1 MRGCLQLARWL
12 SAAPKGSAASLFQPP
27 FGLSSSV
34 RFFANS
40 ASRSA
45 RGSTVHKSDLEN
57 RIAAIPIDRY
67 RNFCIVAHVDHGKS
81 TLSDRLL
88 ELTGTIQPGSNK
100 QVLDK
105 LDVERERG
113 ITVKAQTCTM
123 IYNHEGEDYL
133 LHLVDT
139 PGHVDFRAEVSR
151 SYASCGG
158 ALLLVDASQGIQA
171 QTVANFYLAFSQG
184 LELIPV
190 INKVDLPSA
199 EPQRALEQMK
209 HSFELDTESAV
220 LVSAKTGLNVEQLL
234 PTVVDKIPAPVGDFT
249 KPLRMLLVDSWYD
262 SYKGVICLVRV
273 FDGEIRAGDQLVSFA
288 TGLKYYVGEV
298 GIMYPNETPQTVL
311 RAGQVGYIYFNP
323 GMKRSKEAKI
333 GDTYTKVGSEKL
345 VEPLPGFE
353 EPKSMVFVAAYPVDA
368 DHFEHLEDSINQLM
382 LNDRS
387 ITVQK
392 ESSEALGAGFRL
404 GFLGTLHCSVFE
416 DRLRQEHGASIIIT
430 PPSVPVKIVYK
441 DGREEIISN
450 PAKFPDDES
459 ARAKVLEFHEPYVT
473 ATLTFPDEYLG
484 KVIELCENNRGEQK
498 SLEYFTSTQV
508 ILKYELPLAQLVD
521 DFFGKLK
528 GNTKGYASLDYEESA
543 WRPSSIVKLQLLVN
557 KAPVDAVARI
567 VHYSQADR
575 LGRQWVT
582 KFKEHVDRQLFEI
595 IIQAA
600 VGRKVVA
607 RETVKPYRKDVL
619 AKLHA
624 SDVSRRRKLL
634 EKQKEGRKRLRAVGN
649 VSLSSCHDHHLTTVM
664 QPPEGVQ
671 VDLGKAQ
678 VIDRVP
684 KVIKELKF
692 GVLSNDDIVSQGV
705 VEVSDRKFFDL
716 EHDRAVVANGPLDAR
731 MGISNKTSTCQTCG
745 GALQVCNGHFGHVRL
760 VLPSFHVGYFK
771 RVITILQEI
780 CKECSHILL
789 PEADRRAFLREMR
802 RPGLDNLRR
811 MQIAKRINERCKK
824 TRNCEHCGAVNGVVK
839 KAGTSALKIT
849 HDKFRAFNA
858 STSVKKVPPPSKIVF
873 DRSFDEARTSNAE
886 VEKHY
891 KKAQDDMNALR
902 VLNLFKKISD
912 TDCELL
918 GLDPKEARPEMFLW
932 QFIPA
937 PPVCIRPSVGQ
948 DAASTEDDL
957 TAKLGDIV
965 QSNIN
970 LKNALLK
977 GAPVQTI
984 MECWDYMQLQ
994 IAVYINSDVPG
1005 LNKADLGKPIRGFV
1019 QRLKGKQGRFRGN
1032 LSGKRVDFSG
1042 RTVISPDPNLRV
1054 DEVAVP
1060 ELVAKNMT
1068 YPEVVTRY
1076 NKEKLQQRVR
1086 NGTKKWPGANYIT
1099 KKGQTFKL
1107 FLKYGNLNMIADQLQ
1122 EGDVIERH
1130 IEDGDIVLFNRQ
1142 PSLHK
1147 LSILSHFAKV
1157 RPHRTFRLNEC
1168 VCNPYNADFDGDE
1181 MNLHVPQT
1189 EEARAEAMELM
1200 GVKNNL
1206 ATPKNGE
1213 PIISAIQDFISAAY
1227 VLSSKDNFFDRRS
1240 FTQICLYMLGPQ
1252 TRFDLP
1258 PPSVLKPQML
1268 WTGKQVF
1275 NILMRPNKDD
1285 PCLVNLD
1292 AACREFK
1299 MPKDGRPK
1307 DLDPKD
1313 GWLVIRNSEVM
1324 CGVMD
1329 KSTIGSGKK
1338 DNVFYIMLRDYGPAA
1353 AAEGMNRLSKL
1364 SARWFTNMGFSI
1376 GITDVYP
1383 SEKLLRSK
1391 HDLVETAY
1399 AACDEVIAKYK
1410 AGTLEKYPGCDELQT
1425 MENQLSGILSKVRQ
1439 QAGDECIAQLS
1450 KYNSPLIMATSG
1462 SKGSSI
1468 NVSQMVALV
1477 GQQII
1482 GGQRVQDGFQDRT
1495 LPHFP
1500 KNARQPP
1507 SKGFV
1512 RNSFFSGL
1520 TPTEFIFHAMSGREG
1535 LVDTAVKTAETGY
1548 MSRRLMKSLED
1559 LSTRYDDTVR
1569 NSSAA
1574 IVQFQYGDDK
1584 LDPVDMEGKA
1594 KPVHFD
1600 RTFIHSESITYSND
1614 EPSLLPAEIMEVCEE
1629 MLSKER
1635 AKLVRKDLMGN
1646 TLAYMDRSDHGIDQ
1660 FESARDFLESI
1671 QQYVATK
1678 ADKLISRGGD
1688 IDPSDERSQKGLN
1701 HTGKLTERTLRTFI
1715 TECLMKYKKAQV
1727 EAGHAVGAV
1736 GAQSIGEP
1744 GTQMTL
1750 KTFHFAGVA
1759 GMSITQGVPR
1769 IKEIINASKEISTPV
1784 VACELVTKD
1793 NIIAARIVKGRI
1805 EQTYL
1810 RDIIHYVRET
1820 WTGKEAYITVKI
1832 NWKTI
1837 QDLALELKIENILA
1851 AIKSHKRFK
1860 ADDLKFRCSR
1870 SHIHVYMDVEPSS
1883 KASLSKTEIA
1893 HTSAD
1898 PFLRLKHLKRMLPDI
1913 QVLGHPQA
1921 YRAIIRTDETST
1933 TNTLLVEGYG
1943 LRACMTTMGVDGLR
1957 TTTNNIM
1964 ETREVLGIEAARS
1977 TIVQEISEVMKD
1989 MDIDPRHMQLL
2000 ADVMTY
2006 KGEVLGITRFGL
2018 AKMRDSVL
2026 QLASFEKTADHL
2038 FDAGGA
2044 GRTDL
2049 IEGVSECIIMGK
2061 TVSLGT
2067 GAMEVVRKM
2076 NFFEGQI
2083 GPRKTTFEDAWTDV
2097 YEAPQE
2103 RARAKRK
2110 ARA

>member
-1 MRGCLQLARWL
+1 
-12 SAAPKGSAASLFQPP
+12 
-27 FGLSSSV
+27 
-34 RFFANS
+34 
-40 ASRSA
+40 
-45 RGSTVHKSDLEN
+45 
-57 RIAAIPIDRY
+57 
-67 RNFCIVAHVDHGKS
+67 
-81 TLSDRLL
+81 
-88 ELTGTIQPGSNK
+88 
-100 QVLDK
+100 
-105 LDVERERG
+105 
-113 ITVKAQTCTM
+113 
-123 IYNHEGEDYL
+123 
-133 LHLVDT
+133 
-139 PGHVDFRAEVSR
+139 
-151 SYASCGG
+151 
-158 ALLLVDASQGIQA
+158 
-171 QTVANFYLAFSQG
+171 
-184 LELIPV
+184 
-190 INKVDLPSA
+190 
-199 EPQRALEQMK
+199 
-209 HSFELDTESAV
+209 
-220 LVSAKTGLNVEQLL
+220 
-234 PTVVDKIPAPVGDFT
+234 
-249 KPLRMLLVDSWYD
+249 
-262 SYKGVICLVRV
+262 
-273 FDGEIRAGDQLVSFA
+273 
-288 TGLKYYVGEV
+288 
-298 GIMYPNETPQTVL
+298 
-311 RAGQVGYIYFNP
+311 
-323 GMKRSKEAKI
+323 
-333 GDTYTKVGSEKL
+333 
-345 VEPLPGFE
+345 
-353 EPKSMVFVAAYPVDA
+353 
-368 DHFEHLEDSINQLM
+368 
-382 LNDRS
+382 
-387 ITVQK
+387 
-392 ESSEALGAGFRL
+392 
-404 GFLGTLHCSVFE
+404 
-416 DRLRQEHGASIIIT
+416 
-430 PPSVPVKIVYK
+430 
-441 DGREEIISN
+441 
-450 PAKFPDDES
+450 
-459 ARAKVLEFHEPYVT
+459 
-473 ATLTFPDEYLG
+473 
-484 KVIELCENNRGEQK
+484 
-498 SLEYFTSTQV
+498 
-508 ILKYELPLAQLVD
+508 
-521 DFFGKLK
+521 
-528 GNTKGYASLDYEESA
+528 
-543 WRPSSIVKLQLLVN
+543 
-557 KAPVDAVARI
+557 
-567 VHYSQADR
+567 
-575 LGRQWVT
+575 
-582 KFKEHVDRQLFEI
+582 
-595 IIQAA
+595 
-600 VGRKVVA
+600 
-607 RETVKPYRKDVL
+607 
-619 AKLHA
+619 
-624 SDVSRRRKLL
+624 
-634 EKQKEGRKRLRAVGN
+634 
-649 VSLSSCHDHHLTTVM
+649 M

-678 VIDRVP
+678 VIDRAP

-716 EHDRAVVANGPLDAR
+716 DRDRSVVAHGPLDSR
-731 MGISNKTSTCQTCG
+731 MGVSSKTASCQTCG
-745 GALQVCNGHFGHVRL
+745 GALQVCNGHFGHVKL

-789 PEADRRAFLREMR
+789 PEGERRAFLREMR

-811 MQIAKRINERCKK
+811 LQIAKRINERCRK
-824 TRNCEHCGAVNGVVK
+824 TRNCDKCGAINGVVK

-858 STSVKKVPPPSKIVF
+858 STSMKKIPPPSKIVF
-873 DRSFDEARTSNAE
+873 DRSFEEARSHNAE
-886 VEKHY
+886 VEKHH

-902 VLNLFKKISD
+902 VLNLFKRISD

-932 QFIPA
+932 QYIPA

-948 DAASTEDDL
+948 DASSTEDDL

-1086 NGTKKWPGANYIT
+1086 NGTKKWPGANYLV
-1099 KKGQTFKL
+1099 KKGSTFKT
-1107 FLKYGNLNMIADQLQ
+1107 FLKYGSLNMIADQLQ
-1122 EGDVIERH
+1122 EGDVVERH

-1227 VLSSKDNFFDRRS
+1227 ILSSKDNFFDRRS
-1240 FTQICLYMLGPQ
+1240 FTQICLYMLGPE

-1258 PPSVLKPQML
+1258 PPAVLKPQML

-1285 PCLVNLD
+1285 PVMVNLD
-1292 AACREFK
+1292 AACREYK
-1299 MPKDGRPK
+1299 PPKDGRPK

-1329 KSTIGSGKK
+1329 KATIGSGKK
-1338 DNVFYIMLRDYGPAA
+1338 DNVFYVMLRDFGPPA
-1353 AAEGMNRLSKL
+1353 AAEGMNRLSRL

-1383 SEKLLRSK
+1383 SEKLLQSK

-1399 AACDEVIAKYK
+1399 AQCDEVIAQYK
-1410 AGTLEKYPGCDELQT
+1410 AGTLETFPGCDELQT
-1425 MENQLSGILSKVRQ
+1425 MENKLSGILSKVRQ

-1520 TPTEFIFHAMSGREG
+1520 EPYEFIFHAMSGREG

-1559 LSTRYDDTVR
+1559 LSSRYDDTVR
-1569 NSSAA
+1569 NSSGH

-1600 RTFIHSESITYSND
+1600 RTFIHSEATTYDND
-1614 EPSLLPAEIMEVCEE
+1614 ERSLQPAEIMEVCEE

-1635 AKLVRKDLMGN
+1635 AKLVRKDLLDVELG
-1646 TLAYMDRSDHGIDQ
+1646 YMDRSNHGVDQ

-1671 QQYVATK
+1671 QQYVSTK

-1688 IDPSDERSQKGLN
+1688 IDPSDERSQQGLN
-1701 HTGKLTERTLRTFI
+1701 HTGKLTEKTLRTFI
-1715 TECLMKYKKAQV
+1715 SACLMKYKKAQV
-1727 EAGHAVGAV
+1727 EPGHAVGAV

-1784 VACELVTKD
+1784 VSCELVTKD
-1793 NIIAARIVKGRI
+1793 NVIAARIVKGRI
-1805 EQTYL
+1805 EKTYL
-1810 RDIIHYVRET
+1810 RDITHYVRET

-1837 QDLALELKIENILA
+1837 QDLALELKIQDILA
-1851 AIKSHKRFK
+1851 AIKNHRRFK
-1860 ADDLKFRCSR
+1860 SDDLKFRCQR
-1870 SHIHVYMDVEPSS
+1870 SHIHIYMDVDPAS
-1883 KASLSKTEIA
+1883 KLGLSKTEIA
-1893 HTSAD
+1893 ATSAD
-1898 PFLRLKHLKRMLPDI
+1898 PFLRLKHLKRLLPDI

-1921 YRAIIRTDETST
+1921 YRAIIRTDDTST

-1943 LRACMTTMGVDGLR
+1943 LRACMNTIGVDGLH
-1957 TTTNNIM
+1957 TSTNNVM
-1964 ETREVLGIEAARS
+1964 EMREVLGIEAART
-1977 TIVQEISEVMKD
+1977 TIVREISEVMKD

-2049 IEGVSECIIMGK
+2049 VEGVSECIIMGK

-2067 GAMEVVRKM
+2067 GAMEVVRRM

-2083 GPRKTTFEDAWTDV
+2083 GARKTTFEDTWNNV
-2097 YEAPQE
+2097 CEAPLKSKK
-2103 RARAKRK
+2103 RART
-2110 ARA
+2110 

>member
-1 MRGCLQLARWL
+1 
-12 SAAPKGSAASLFQPP
+12 
-27 FGLSSSV
+27 
-34 RFFANS
+34 
-40 ASRSA
+40 
-45 RGSTVHKSDLEN
+45 
-57 RIAAIPIDRY
+57 
-67 RNFCIVAHVDHGKS
+67 
-81 TLSDRLL
+81 
-88 ELTGTIQPGSNK
+88 
-100 QVLDK
+100 
-105 LDVERERG
+105 
-113 ITVKAQTCTM
+113 
-123 IYNHEGEDYL
+123 
-133 LHLVDT
+133 
-139 PGHVDFRAEVSR
+139 
-151 SYASCGG
+151 
-158 ALLLVDASQGIQA
+158 
-171 QTVANFYLAFSQG
+171 
-184 LELIPV
+184 
-190 INKVDLPSA
+190 
-199 EPQRALEQMK
+199 
-209 HSFELDTESAV
+209 
-220 LVSAKTGLNVEQLL
+220 
-234 PTVVDKIPAPVGDFT
+234 
-249 KPLRMLLVDSWYD
+249 
-262 SYKGVICLVRV
+262 
-273 FDGEIRAGDQLVSFA
+273 
-288 TGLKYYVGEV
+288 
-298 GIMYPNETPQTVL
+298 
-311 RAGQVGYIYFNP
+311 
-323 GMKRSKEAKI
+323 
-333 GDTYTKVGSEKL
+333 
-345 VEPLPGFE
+345 
-353 EPKSMVFVAAYPVDA
+353 
-368 DHFEHLEDSINQLM
+368 
-382 LNDRS
+382 
-387 ITVQK
+387 
-392 ESSEALGAGFRL
+392 
-404 GFLGTLHCSVFE
+404 
-416 DRLRQEHGASIIIT
+416 
-430 PPSVPVKIVYK
+430 
-441 DGREEIISN
+441 
-450 PAKFPDDES
+450 
-459 ARAKVLEFHEPYVT
+459 
-473 ATLTFPDEYLG
+473 
-484 KVIELCENNRGEQK
+484 
-498 SLEYFTSTQV
+498 
-508 ILKYELPLAQLVD
+508 
-521 DFFGKLK
+521 
-528 GNTKGYASLDYEESA
+528 
-543 WRPSSIVKLQLLVN
+543 
-557 KAPVDAVARI
+557 
-567 VHYSQADR
+567 
-575 LGRQWVT
+575 
-582 KFKEHVDRQLFEI
+582 
-595 IIQAA
+595 
-600 VGRKVVA
+600 
-607 RETVKPYRKDVL
+607 
-619 AKLHA
+619 
-624 SDVSRRRKLL
+624 
-634 EKQKEGRKRLRAVGN
+634 
-649 VSLSSCHDHHLTTVM
+649 M

-692 GVLSNDDIVSQGV
+692 GVMSNDDIVSQGV

-716 EHDRAVVANGPLDAR
+716 DRGREVVPHGPLDSR
-731 MGISNKTSTCQTCG
+731 MGTSSKNGECKTCG
-745 GALQVCNGHFGHVRL
+745 GALQTCNGHFGHVKL
-760 VLPSFHVGYFK
+760 ILPVFHVGYFK

-780 CKECSHILL
+780 CKECSRILL
-789 PEADRRAFLREMR
+789 PESERRMYLREMR

-811 MQIAKRINERCKK
+811 LQIAKRVSERCKK
-824 TRNCEHCGAVNGVVK
+824 TRSCEVCGAVNGVVK
-839 KAGTSALKIT
+839 KAGTSSLKII
-849 HDKFRAFNA
+849 HDKFRAFNTSA
-858 STSVKKVPPPSKIVF
+858 SVKKVPPLSKIVF
-873 DRSFDEARTSNAE
+873 DQSFDEARRSNTD
-886 VEKHY
+886 VEKNF
-891 KKAQDDMNALR
+891 KKAQDDLNALR
-902 VLNLFKKISD
+902 VLNLFKRISD

-918 GLDPKEARPEMFLW
+918 GLDPQEARPEMFLW
-932 QFIPA
+932 QYIPA
-937 PPVCIRPSVGQ
+937 PPVTIRPSVGQ

-970 LKNALLK
+970 LKNSLLK

-1060 ELVAKNMT
+1060 ILVAKNMT

-1086 NGTKKWPGANYIT
+1086 NGTKKWPGANYIM
-1099 KKGQTFKL
+1099 KKGSPLKS
-1107 FLKYGNLNMIADQLQ
+1107 FLKYGDLNRMADQLV
-1122 EGDVIERH
+1122 EGDVVERH

-1157 RPHRTFRLNEC
+1157 RPYRTFRLNEC

-1227 VLSSKDNFFDRRS
+1227 LLSSKENFFDRKS
-1240 FTQICLYMLGPQ
+1240 FTQICLYMLDSK

-1258 PPSVLKPQML
+1258 PPAIIKPQML

-1285 PCLVNLD
+1285 PVMVNLD
-1292 AACREFK
+1292 AACREYK
-1299 MPKDGRPK
+1299 PPKDGRPK
-1307 DLDPKD
+1307 DLDPND

-1329 KSTIGSGKK
+1329 KATIGSGKK
-1338 DNVFYIMLRDYGPAA
+1338 DNVYYIMLRDFGPAA
-1353 AAEGMNRLSKL
+1353 AAEGMNRLARL

-1383 SEKLLRSK
+1383 SENLLKSK
-1391 HDLVETAY
+1391 DHLVETAY
-1399 AACDEVIAKYK
+1399 AQCDEVIAKYK

-1425 MENQLSGILSKVRQ
+1425 MENQISGILSKVRQ

-1450 KYNSPLIMATSG
+1450 KHNSPLIMATSG

-1520 TPTEFIFHAMSGREG
+1520 LPYEFIFHAMSGREG

-1559 LSTRYDDTVR
+1559 LSSNYDDTVR

-1600 RTFIHSESITYSND
+1600 RTFIHAESTTYSNKD
-1614 EPSLLPAEIMEVCEE
+1614 RSLLPAEIMEVCEE

-1635 AKLVRKDLMGN
+1635 AKLKRTDLLGN
-1646 TLAYMDRSDHGIDQ
+1646 ELGYMDRSDRGVDQ
-1660 FESARDFLESI
+1660 FESARDFLDSIES
-1671 QQYVATK
+1671 YVQSK
-1678 ADKLISRGGD
+1678 ADKLVSRGGD
-1688 IDPSDERSQKGLN
+1688 SGGADERSLKGLN
-1701 HTGKLTERTLRTFI
+1701 HTGKLSERTLRAFI
-1715 TECLMKYKKAQV
+1715 TSCLTKYKRAQV
-1727 EAGHAVGAV
+1727 EPGHAVGAV

-1784 VACELVTKD
+1784 ISCELVNKT

-1805 EQTYL
+1805 EKTYL
-1810 RDIIHYVRET
+1810 RDIIHYIREM
-1820 WTGKEAYITVKI
+1820 WTGSEAYISVKI
-1832 NWKTI
+1832 NWQTI
-1837 QDLALELKIENILA
+1837 SDLQLELKIGDILH
-1851 AIKSHKRFK
+1851 AIKSHRRFK
-1860 ADDLKFRCSR
+1860 ADDLKFRCSG
-1870 SHIHVYMDVEPSS
+1870 SHIHIEMDLDPSS
-1883 KASLSKTEIA
+1883 KLSLSKTEIA
-1893 HTSAD
+1893 ATSSD
-1898 PFLRLKHLKRMLPDI
+1898 PFLRLKHLKRILPDI

-1921 YRAIIRTDETST
+1921 SRAIIRTDETST

-1943 LRACMTTMGVDGLR
+1943 LKDCMTTLGVDGR
-1957 TTTNNIM
+1957 KTFTNNVM
-1964 ETREVLGIEAARS
+1964 EMREVLGIEAARF

-1989 MDIDPRHMQLL
+1989 MGIDPRHMQLL

-2049 IEGVSECIIMGK
+2049 VEGVSECIIMGK

-2067 GAMEVVRKM
+2067 GAMEVVRKL
-2076 NFFEGQI
+2076 NFYEGQI
-2083 GPRKTTFEDAWTDV
+2083 GPQKTVFEDAWTEL
-2097 YEAPQE
+2097 YERPRMKKKKTTAT
-2103 RARAKRK
+2103 KF
-2110 ARA
+2110 

>member
-1 MRGCLQLARWL
+1 
-12 SAAPKGSAASLFQPP
+12 
-27 FGLSSSV
+27 
-34 RFFANS
+34 
-40 ASRSA
+40 
-45 RGSTVHKSDLEN
+45 
-57 RIAAIPIDRY
+57 
-67 RNFCIVAHVDHGKS
+67 
-81 TLSDRLL
+81 
-88 ELTGTIQPGSNK
+88 
-100 QVLDK
+100 
-105 LDVERERG
+105 
-113 ITVKAQTCTM
+113 
-123 IYNHEGEDYL
+123 
-133 LHLVDT
+133 
-139 PGHVDFRAEVSR
+139 
-151 SYASCGG
+151 
-158 ALLLVDASQGIQA
+158 
-171 QTVANFYLAFSQG
+171 
-184 LELIPV
+184 
-190 INKVDLPSA
+190 
-199 EPQRALEQMK
+199 
-209 HSFELDTESAV
+209 
-220 LVSAKTGLNVEQLL
+220 
-234 PTVVDKIPAPVGDFT
+234 
-249 KPLRMLLVDSWYD
+249 
-262 SYKGVICLVRV
+262 
-273 FDGEIRAGDQLVSFA
+273 
-288 TGLKYYVGEV
+288 
-298 GIMYPNETPQTVL
+298 
-311 RAGQVGYIYFNP
+311 
-323 GMKRSKEAKI
+323 
-333 GDTYTKVGSEKL
+333 
-345 VEPLPGFE
+345 
-353 EPKSMVFVAAYPVDA
+353 
-368 DHFEHLEDSINQLM
+368 
-382 LNDRS
+382 
-387 ITVQK
+387 
-392 ESSEALGAGFRL
+392 
-404 GFLGTLHCSVFE
+404 
-416 DRLRQEHGASIIIT
+416 
-430 PPSVPVKIVYK
+430 
-441 DGREEIISN
+441 
-450 PAKFPDDES
+450 
-459 ARAKVLEFHEPYVT
+459 
-473 ATLTFPDEYLG
+473 
-484 KVIELCENNRGEQK
+484 
-498 SLEYFTSTQV
+498 
-508 ILKYELPLAQLVD
+508 
-521 DFFGKLK
+521 
-528 GNTKGYASLDYEESA
+528 
-543 WRPSSIVKLQLLVN
+543 
-557 KAPVDAVARI
+557 
-567 VHYSQADR
+567 
-575 LGRQWVT
+575 
-582 KFKEHVDRQLFEI
+582 
-595 IIQAA
+595 
-600 VGRKVVA
+600 
-607 RETVKPYRKDVL
+607 
-619 AKLHA
+619 
-624 SDVSRRRKLL
+624 
-634 EKQKEGRKRLRAVGN
+634 
-649 VSLSSCHDHHLTTVM
+649 M
-664 QPPEGVQ
+664 QPPEGAQ

-678 VIDRVP
+678 VIDSVP

-692 GVLSNDDIVSQGV
+692 GVLTNDDIVGQAV

-716 EHDRAVVANGPLDAR
+716 DQARTVVSNGPLDQR
-731 MGISNKTSTCQTCG
+731 MGISNKTDACATCG
-745 GALQVCNGHFGHVRL
+745 NNLKDCNGHFGHVRL

-771 RVITILQEI
+771 RVISILQEI
-780 CKECSHILL
+780 CKECSNILL
-789 PEADRRAFLREMR
+789 PEAERRSYLREMR

-811 MQIAKRINERCKK
+811 NQIVKRINERCRK
-824 TRNCEHCGAVNGVVK
+824 TRECTYCGAINGVVK
-839 KAGTSALKIT
+839 KTGTSALKIT

-858 STSVKKVPPPSKIVF
+858 STSMKKQTPISKDVF
-873 DRSFDEARTSNAE
+873 DNSFLEARGANPE
-886 VEKHY
+886 VEKHF
-891 KKAQDDMNALR
+891 KKAQDDMNPLR
-902 VLNLFKKISD
+902 VLKLFKKMADS
-912 TDCELL
+912 DCELI
-918 GLDPKEARPEMFLW
+918 GMNPKEARPEMFLW

-948 DAASTEDDL
+948 DGASTEDDL

-1068 YPEVVTRY
+1068 YPELVTRY
-1076 NKEKLQQRVR
+1076 NKEKLQQRVI
-1086 NGTKKWPGANYIT
+1086 NGANKWPGANLII
-1099 KKGQTFKL
+1099 KKGSGFKQM
-1107 FLKYGNLNMIADQLQ
+1107 LKYSDTRNMAAQLN
-1122 EGDVIERH
+1122 EGDLVERH

-1227 VLSSKDNFFDRRS
+1227 VLSSKDNFFDRAS
-1240 FTQICLYMLGPQ
+1240 FSQICLYMLGPE

-1275 NILMRPNKDD
+1275 NILMHPNKSD
-1285 PCLVNLD
+1285 PVLVNLD

-1299 MPKDGRPK
+1299 QPKDGRPK
-1307 DLDPKD
+1307 DLDPND

-1338 DNVFYIMLRDYGPAA
+1338 DNVFYIMLRDFGPPA

-1364 SARWFTNMGFSI
+1364 SARWFTNIGFSI
-1376 GITDVYP
+1376 GIGDVYP
-1383 SEKLLRSK
+1383 SAGLVQSK
-1391 HDLVETAY
+1391 NDLVEAAY

-1439 QAGDECIAQLS
+1439 QAGDECIQQLS

-1520 TPTEFIFHAMSGREG
+1520 EPPEFIFHAMSGREG

-1559 LSTRYDDTVR
+1559 LSSMYDDTVR

-1600 RTFIHSESITYSND
+1600 RTFIHSESTTYNND
-1614 EPSLLPAEIMEVCEE
+1614 EPSLLPAEMMEVCES
-1629 MLSKER
+1629 MLEKER
-1635 AKLVRKDLMGN
+1635 AKLTRKDLLGN
-1646 TLAYMDRSDHGIDQ
+1646 SLGYMDRSDHGIDQ
-1660 FESARDFLESI
+1660 FESARDFLDSI
-1671 QQYVATK
+1671 QEYVQK
-1678 ADKLISRGGD
+1678 RADRLISRGGD
-1688 IDPSDERSQKGLN
+1688 YDPSDVRSRKALD
-1701 HTGKLTERTLRTFI
+1701 HTGKLTETTLRAFI
-1715 TECLMKYKKAQV
+1715 TACLLKYKKAQV
-1727 EAGHAVGAV
+1727 EPGHAVGAV

-1784 VACELVTKD
+1784 VACELVTQD
-1793 NIIAARIVKGRI
+1793 STIAARIVKGRI
-1805 EQTYL
+1805 EKTFL
-1810 RDIIHYVRET
+1810 SDIIHSITDV
-1820 WTGKEAYITVKI
+1820 WTKDDAYIKVVI

-1837 QDLALELKIENILA
+1837 EDLSLEITTPQIVQT
-1851 AIKSHKRFK
+1851 IKTHRRFK
-1860 ADDLKFRCSR
+1860 AGDLKFS
-1870 SHIHVYMDVEPSS
+1870 YKQSS
-1883 KASLSKTEIA
+1883 IKIYVDLDPTTKTGLSKTEVA
-1893 HTSAD
+1893 ATSSD
-1898 PFLRLKHLKRMLPDI
+1898 PFLRLKHLKRQLPGI
-1913 QVLGHPQA
+1913 QILGHPRA
-1921 YRAIIRTDETST
+1921 TRAIIRTDEKSEK
-1933 TNTLLVEGYG
+1933 NTLLVEGYG
-1943 LRACMTTMGVDGLR
+1943 LRECMTTMGVDGYKTR
-1957 TTTNNIM
+1957 TNNIM
-1964 ETREVLGIEAARS
+1964 EARDVLGIEAAR
-1977 TIVQEISEVMKD
+1977 TTVVTEISEVMKD

-2038 FDAGGA
+2038 FDAGGL

-2067 GAMEVVRKM
+2067 GAMEIVRKL
-2076 NFFEGQI
+2076 NFYEGQI
-2083 GPRKTTFEDAWTDV
+2083 GPRKTVFEDVWSEHC
-2097 YEAPQE
+2097 EAPL
-2103 RARAKRK
+2103 ARRPKKKVR
-2110 ARA
+2110 

>member
-1 MRGCLQLARWL
+1 MKTR
-12 SAAPKGSAASLFQPP
+12 
-27 FGLSSSV
+27 V
-34 RFFANS
+34 R
-40 ASRSA
+40 R
-45 RGSTVHKSDLEN
+45 T
-57 RIAAIPIDRY
+57 
-67 RNFCIVAHVDHGKS
+67 
-81 TLSDRLL
+81 
-88 ELTGTIQPGSNK
+88 
-100 QVLDK
+100 
-105 LDVERERG
+105 
-113 ITVKAQTCTM
+113 
-123 IYNHEGEDYL
+123 
-133 LHLVDT
+133 
-139 PGHVDFRAEVSR
+139 
-151 SYASCGG
+151 
-158 ALLLVDASQGIQA
+158 
-171 QTVANFYLAFSQG
+171 
-184 LELIPV
+184 
-190 INKVDLPSA
+190 
-199 EPQRALEQMK
+199 
-209 HSFELDTESAV
+209 
-220 LVSAKTGLNVEQLL
+220 
-234 PTVVDKIPAPVGDFT
+234 
-249 KPLRMLLVDSWYD
+249 
-262 SYKGVICLVRV
+262 
-273 FDGEIRAGDQLVSFA
+273 
-288 TGLKYYVGEV
+288 
-298 GIMYPNETPQTVL
+298 
-311 RAGQVGYIYFNP
+311 
-323 GMKRSKEAKI
+323 
-333 GDTYTKVGSEKL
+333 
-345 VEPLPGFE
+345 
-353 EPKSMVFVAAYPVDA
+353 
-368 DHFEHLEDSINQLM
+368 
-382 LNDRS
+382 
-387 ITVQK
+387 
-392 ESSEALGAGFRL
+392 
-404 GFLGTLHCSVFE
+404 
-416 DRLRQEHGASIIIT
+416 
-430 PPSVPVKIVYK
+430 
-441 DGREEIISN
+441 
-450 PAKFPDDES
+450 
-459 ARAKVLEFHEPYVT
+459 
-473 ATLTFPDEYLG
+473 
-484 KVIELCENNRGEQK
+484 
-498 SLEYFTSTQV
+498 
-508 ILKYELPLAQLVD
+508 
-521 DFFGKLK
+521 
-528 GNTKGYASLDYEESA
+528 
-543 WRPSSIVKLQLLVN
+543 
-557 KAPVDAVARI
+557 
-567 VHYSQADR
+567 
-575 LGRQWVT
+575 
-582 KFKEHVDRQLFEI
+582 
-595 IIQAA
+595 
-600 VGRKVVA
+600 
-607 RETVKPYRKDVL
+607 
-619 AKLHA
+619 
-624 SDVSRRRKLL
+624 
-634 EKQKEGRKRLRAVGN
+634 
-649 VSLSSCHDHHLTTVM
+649 
-664 QPPEGVQ
+664 
-671 VDLGKAQ
+671 
-678 VIDRVP
+678 
-684 KVIKELKF
+684 
-692 GVLSNDDIVSQGV
+692 NDDIVGQAV

-716 EHDRAVVANGPLDAR
+716 DQARTVVAHGPLDQR
-731 MGISNKTSTCQTCG
+731 MGISNKTDACATCG
-745 GALQVCNGHFGHVRL
+745 NNLKDCNGHFGHVRL

-771 RVITILQEI
+771 RVISILQEI

-789 PEADRRAFLREMR
+789 PEAERRAFLREMR

-811 MQIAKRINERCKK
+811 NQIAKRINERCRK
-824 TRNCEHCGAVNGVVK
+824 TRECGNCGAINGVVK
-839 KAGTSALKIT
+839 KTGTSALKIT

-858 STSVKKVPPPSKIVF
+858 STSVKKQTPISKDVF
-873 DRSFDEARTSNAE
+873 DNSFAEARSANAE
-886 VEKHY
+886 VEKHF
-891 KKAQDDMNALR
+891 KKAQDDLNALR
-902 VLNLFKKISD
+902 VLKLFKKMSD
-912 TDCELL
+912 SDCELI
-918 GLDPKEARPEMFLW
+918 GMNPKEARPEMFLW

-948 DAASTEDDL
+948 DSASTEDDL

-1076 NKEKLQQRVR
+1076 NKEKLQQRVA
-1086 NGTKKWPGANYIT
+1086 NGSSKWPGANMIV
-1099 KKGQTFKL
+1099 KKGNGFKQM
-1107 FLKYGNLNMIADQLQ
+1107 LKFGNTQWMADQLQ
-1122 EGDVIERH
+1122 EGDMVERH

-1227 VLSSKDNFFDRRS
+1227 MLSSKDNFFNRAA
-1240 FTQICLYMLGPQ
+1240 FTQICLYMLGPE

-1258 PPSVLKPQML
+1258 PPSVMKPQML

-1285 PCLVNLD
+1285 PVMVNLD

-1307 DLDPKD
+1307 DLDPND

-1338 DNVFYIMLRDYGPAA
+1338 DNVFYIMLRDFGPPA

-1383 SEKLLRSK
+1383 SARLVQSK
-1391 HDLVETAY
+1391 NDLVEAAY
-1399 AACDEVIAKYK
+1399 AKCDEVIAQYK

-1425 MENQLSGILSKVRQ
+1425 MENQISGILSKVRQ

-1520 TPTEFIFHAMSGREG
+1520 EPQEFIFHAMSGREG

-1559 LSTRYDDTVR
+1559 LSSMYDDTVR

-1594 KPVHFD
+1594 KPVYFD
-1600 RTFIHSESITYSND
+1600 RTFIHSESTTYNND
-1614 EPSLLPAEIMEVCEE
+1614 ERSLLPAEIMEVCEE
-1629 MLSKER
+1629 MLGKER
-1635 AKLVRKDLMGN
+1635 AKLQRKDLLGN
-1646 TLAYMDRSDHGIDQ
+1646 DLAYMDRSDHGIDQ
-1660 FESARDFLESI
+1660 FESARDFLDSI
-1671 QQYVATK
+1671 QEYVQTK

-1688 IDPSDERSQKGLN
+1688 IDPSDERSRKALD
-1701 HTGKLTERTLRTFI
+1701 HTGKLTNTTLRAFI
-1715 TECLMKYKKAQV
+1715 TACLLKYKKAQV
-1727 EAGHAVGAV
+1727 EPGHAVGAV

-1769 IKEIINASKEISTPV
+1769 IKEIINASREISTPV
-1784 VACELVTKD
+1784 VSCDLVNKESVA
-1793 NIIAARIVKGRI
+1793 AARIVKGRI
-1805 EQTYL
+1805 EKTYL
-1810 RDIIHYVRET
+1810 ADIIHSITECWNKDDAYLKVHVNQQTIDDLQLDIKTYQIAET
-1820 WTGKEAYITVKI
+1820 I
-1832 NWKTI
+1832 KT
-1837 QDLALELKIENILA
+1837 
-1851 AIKSHKRFK
+1851 HKRFK
-1860 ADDLKFRCSR
+1860 ASDLKFSCSR
-1870 SHIHVYMDVEPSS
+1870 YTIKIFMDLDPAS
-1883 KASLSKTEIA
+1883 KAGLSKTEIA
-1893 HTSAD
+1893 ATSVD
-1898 PFLRLKHLKRMLPDI
+1898 PFLRLKHLKRILPHI
-1913 QVLGHPQA
+1913 QILGHPRA
-1921 YRAIIRTDETST
+1921 TRAIIRTDETST

-1943 LRACMTTMGVDGLR
+1943 LRECMTTTGVDGLH
-1957 TTTNNIM
+1957 TKTNNVM
-1964 ETREVLGIEAARS
+1964 EAREVLGIEAARS
-1977 TIVQEISEVMKD
+1977 TIITEISEVMKD

-2038 FDAGGA
+2038 FDAGGL

-2061 TVSLGT
+2061 TVGLGT
-2067 GAMEVVRKM
+2067 GAMEVVRKL
-2076 NFFEGQI
+2076 NFYEGQI
-2083 GPRKTTFEDAWTDV
+2083 GPRKTVFEDTWSELCD
-2097 YEAPQE
+2097 APL
-2103 RARAKRK
+2103 ARRPKRK
-2110 ARA
+2110 VR

>member
-1 MRGCLQLARWL
+1 
-12 SAAPKGSAASLFQPP
+12 
-27 FGLSSSV
+27 
-34 RFFANS
+34 
-40 ASRSA
+40 
-45 RGSTVHKSDLEN
+45 
-57 RIAAIPIDRY
+57 
-67 RNFCIVAHVDHGKS
+67 
-81 TLSDRLL
+81 
-88 ELTGTIQPGSNK
+88 
-100 QVLDK
+100 
-105 LDVERERG
+105 
-113 ITVKAQTCTM
+113 
-123 IYNHEGEDYL
+123 
-133 LHLVDT
+133 
-139 PGHVDFRAEVSR
+139 
-151 SYASCGG
+151 
-158 ALLLVDASQGIQA
+158 
-171 QTVANFYLAFSQG
+171 
-184 LELIPV
+184 
-190 INKVDLPSA
+190 
-199 EPQRALEQMK
+199 
-209 HSFELDTESAV
+209 
-220 LVSAKTGLNVEQLL
+220 
-234 PTVVDKIPAPVGDFT
+234 
-249 KPLRMLLVDSWYD
+249 
-262 SYKGVICLVRV
+262 
-273 FDGEIRAGDQLVSFA
+273 
-288 TGLKYYVGEV
+288 
-298 GIMYPNETPQTVL
+298 
-311 RAGQVGYIYFNP
+311 
-323 GMKRSKEAKI
+323 
-333 GDTYTKVGSEKL
+333 
-345 VEPLPGFE
+345 
-353 EPKSMVFVAAYPVDA
+353 
-368 DHFEHLEDSINQLM
+368 
-382 LNDRS
+382 
-387 ITVQK
+387 
-392 ESSEALGAGFRL
+392 
-404 GFLGTLHCSVFE
+404 
-416 DRLRQEHGASIIIT
+416 
-430 PPSVPVKIVYK
+430 
-441 DGREEIISN
+441 
-450 PAKFPDDES
+450 
-459 ARAKVLEFHEPYVT
+459 
-473 ATLTFPDEYLG
+473 
-484 KVIELCENNRGEQK
+484 
-498 SLEYFTSTQV
+498 
-508 ILKYELPLAQLVD
+508 
-521 DFFGKLK
+521 
-528 GNTKGYASLDYEESA
+528 
-543 WRPSSIVKLQLLVN
+543 
-557 KAPVDAVARI
+557 
-567 VHYSQADR
+567 
-575 LGRQWVT
+575 
-582 KFKEHVDRQLFEI
+582 
-595 IIQAA
+595 
-600 VGRKVVA
+600 
-607 RETVKPYRKDVL
+607 
-619 AKLHA
+619 
-624 SDVSRRRKLL
+624 
-634 EKQKEGRKRLRAVGN
+634 
-649 VSLSSCHDHHLTTVM
+649 M
-664 QPPEGVQ
+664 QPPEGAQ
-671 VDLGKAQ
+671 MDLGKAQ

-692 GVLSNDDIVSQGV
+692 GVLTNDDIVGQAV

-716 EHDRAVVANGPLDAR
+716 EHDRAVVAHGPLDAR
-731 MGISNKTSTCQTCG
+731 MGISNKTAECKTCG
-745 GALQVCNGHFGHVRL
+745 LHLKECNGHFGHVRL
-760 VLPSFHVGYFK
+760 VLPAFHVGYFK
-771 RVITILQEI
+771 RVIGILQEI

-789 PEADRRAFLREMR
+789 PEAERRAFLREMR

-811 MQIAKRINERCKK
+811 TQIAKRINERCRK
-824 TRNCEHCGAVNGVVK
+824 TRECEHCHAINGVVK
-839 KAGTSALKIT
+839 KAGSSALKIT
-849 HDKFRAFNA
+849 HDKFRAFNS
-858 STSVKKVPPPSKIVF
+858 STSAKKIPPLSKTAF
-873 DRSFDEARTSNAE
+873 DDTFAEARHSNSE

-902 VLNLFKKISD
+902 VLKLFKKISD
-912 TDCELL
+912 TDCELMA
-918 GLDPKEARPEMFLW
+918 LDPKEARPEMFLW

-1068 YPEVVTRY
+1068 YPERVTRY
-1076 NKEKLQQRVR
+1076 NKEKLQERVR
-1086 NGTKKWPGANYIT
+1086 NGQKKWPGANYLY
-1099 KKGQTFKL
+1099 KKGSDFRTM
-1107 FLKYGNLNMIADQLQ
+1107 LKYGNLKHIANDLQ
-1122 EGDVIERH
+1122 EGDLVERH

-1147 LSILSHFAKV
+1147 LSILSHFARV

-1213 PIISAIQDFISAAY
+1213 PIISAIQDFISAAFL
-1227 VLSSKDNFFDRRS
+1227 LSSKDNFFDRAS
-1240 FTQICLYMLGPQ
+1240 FTQICLYMLGSE

-1275 NILMRPNKDD
+1275 NIMMHPNEDD
-1285 PCLVNLD
+1285 PVLVNLD
-1292 AACREFK
+1292 AACRQFK
-1299 MPKDGRPK
+1299 QPKDGRPK
-1307 DLDPKD
+1307 DLDPHD
-1313 GWLVIRNSEVM
+1313 AWLVIRNSEIM

-1383 SEKLLRSK
+1383 SERLVQSK
-1391 HDLVETAY
+1391 NDLVERAY

-1425 MENQLSGILSKVRQ
+1425 MENQISGILSKVRQ
-1439 QAGDECIAQLS
+1439 QAGDECIDQLS

-1520 TPTEFIFHAMSGREG
+1520 EPTEFIFHAMSGREG

-1559 LSTRYDDTVR
+1559 LSTQYDDTVR
-1569 NSSAA
+1569 NSSSA

-1600 RTFIHSESITYSND
+1600 RTFIHCESTTYNND
-1614 EPSLLPAEIMEVCEE
+1614 ERSLLPAEIAEVCQE
-1629 MLSKER
+1629 MLGKER
-1635 AKLVRKDLMGN
+1635 AKLARKDLLGN
-1646 TLAYMDRSDHGIDQ
+1646 ELGYMDRSDHGIDQ
-1660 FESARDFLESI
+1660 FESARDFLDSI
-1671 QQYVATK
+1671 EQYVSTK
-1678 ADKLISRGGD
+1678 ADRLISRGGD
-1688 IDPSDERSQKGLN
+1688 FDPSDERSRKGLD
-1701 HTGKLTERTLRTFI
+1701 HTGKLTETTLRAFI
-1715 TECLMKYKKAQV
+1715 KECLLKYKRAQV
-1727 EAGHAVGAV
+1727 EPGHAVGAV

-1769 IKEIINASKEISTPV
+1769 IKEIINASREISTPV
-1784 VACELVTKD
+1784 VACDLVTKD
-1793 NIIAARIVKGRI
+1793 SIVAARIVKGRI
-1805 EQTYL
+1805 EKTYL
-1810 RDIIHYVRET
+1810 RDVMTWISESWSGNEASVKVR
-1820 WTGKEAYITVKI
+1820 I
-1832 NWKTI
+1832 NWDTI
-1837 QDLALELKIENILA
+1837 NQLQLELDMQKIVA

-1860 ADDLKFRCSR
+1860 GEDLKFRTTAR
-1870 SHIHVYMDVEPSS
+1870 SIVVIIDLDPAS
-1883 KASLSKTEIA
+1883 KQGLSKTEIA
-1893 HTSAD
+1893 ATSVD
-1898 PFLRLKHLKRMLPDI
+1898 PFLRLKHLKRMLPNI
-1913 QVLGHPQA
+1913 QILGHPQA
-1921 YRAIIRTDETST
+1921 HRAIIRTDETST

-1943 LRACMTTMGVDGLR
+1943 LRACMNTMGVNGLQ
-1957 TTTNNIM
+1957 TTTNNVM
-1964 ETREVLGIEAARS
+1964 EAREVLGIEAARS
-1977 TIVQEISEVMKD
+1977 TIVTEISEVMKD

-2061 TVSLGT
+2061 TVGLGT
-2067 GAMEVVRKM
+2067 GAMEVARKL
-2076 NFFEGQI
+2076 NFYEGQI
-2083 GPRKTTFEDAWTDV
+2083 GPRKTTFEDAWSQLCEVPMT
-2097 YEAPQE
+2097 
-2103 RARAKRK
+2103 RRTKRK
-2110 ARA
+2110 VR

>member
-1 MRGCLQLARWL
+1 
-12 SAAPKGSAASLFQPP
+12 
-27 FGLSSSV
+27 
-34 RFFANS
+34 
-40 ASRSA
+40 
-45 RGSTVHKSDLEN
+45 
-57 RIAAIPIDRY
+57 
-67 RNFCIVAHVDHGKS
+67 
-81 TLSDRLL
+81 
-88 ELTGTIQPGSNK
+88 
-100 QVLDK
+100 
-105 LDVERERG
+105 
-113 ITVKAQTCTM
+113 
-123 IYNHEGEDYL
+123 
-133 LHLVDT
+133 
-139 PGHVDFRAEVSR
+139 
-151 SYASCGG
+151 
-158 ALLLVDASQGIQA
+158 
-171 QTVANFYLAFSQG
+171 
-184 LELIPV
+184 
-190 INKVDLPSA
+190 
-199 EPQRALEQMK
+199 
-209 HSFELDTESAV
+209 
-220 LVSAKTGLNVEQLL
+220 
-234 PTVVDKIPAPVGDFT
+234 
-249 KPLRMLLVDSWYD
+249 
-262 SYKGVICLVRV
+262 
-273 FDGEIRAGDQLVSFA
+273 
-288 TGLKYYVGEV
+288 
-298 GIMYPNETPQTVL
+298 
-311 RAGQVGYIYFNP
+311 
-323 GMKRSKEAKI
+323 
-333 GDTYTKVGSEKL
+333 
-345 VEPLPGFE
+345 
-353 EPKSMVFVAAYPVDA
+353 
-368 DHFEHLEDSINQLM
+368 
-382 LNDRS
+382 
-387 ITVQK
+387 
-392 ESSEALGAGFRL
+392 
-404 GFLGTLHCSVFE
+404 
-416 DRLRQEHGASIIIT
+416 
-430 PPSVPVKIVYK
+430 
-441 DGREEIISN
+441 
-450 PAKFPDDES
+450 
-459 ARAKVLEFHEPYVT
+459 
-473 ATLTFPDEYLG
+473 
-484 KVIELCENNRGEQK
+484 
-498 SLEYFTSTQV
+498 
-508 ILKYELPLAQLVD
+508 
-521 DFFGKLK
+521 
-528 GNTKGYASLDYEESA
+528 
-543 WRPSSIVKLQLLVN
+543 
-557 KAPVDAVARI
+557 
-567 VHYSQADR
+567 
-575 LGRQWVT
+575 
-582 KFKEHVDRQLFEI
+582 
-595 IIQAA
+595 
-600 VGRKVVA
+600 
-607 RETVKPYRKDVL
+607 
-619 AKLHA
+619 
-624 SDVSRRRKLL
+624 
-634 EKQKEGRKRLRAVGN
+634 
-649 VSLSSCHDHHLTTVM
+649 M

-678 VIDRVP
+678 VIDHIP

-692 GVLSNDDIVSQGV
+692 GALSNDDIVSQAV

-716 EHDRAVVANGPLDAR
+716 EHGRAVVPNGPLDAR
-731 MGISNKTSTCQTCG
+731 MGISNKSATCQTCG

-760 VLPSFHVGYFK
+760 VLPAFHVGYFK
-771 RVITILQEI
+771 RVISILQEI
-780 CKECSHILL
+780 CKECSRILL
-789 PEADRRAFLREMR
+789 PQSERRAFLREMR

-811 MQIAKRINERCKK
+811 MQIAKKINDRCRK
-824 TRNCEHCGAVNGVVK
+824 TRVCEACGAINGVVK
-839 KAGTSALKIT
+839 KAGSSALKIT

-858 STSVKKVPPPSKIVF
+858 SASVKKVPPPSKIVF
-873 DRSFDEARTSNAE
+873 DQSFEEARNSNPD

-891 KKAQDDMNALR
+891 KKAQDDLNALR

-977 GAPVQTI
+977 GAPIQTI

-994 IAVYINSDVPG
+994 IAVYINSDVPS
-1005 LNKADLGKPIRGFV
+1005 LKADLGKPIRGFV

-1086 NGTKKWPGANYIT
+1086 NGTKKWPGANYLT
-1099 KKGQTFKL
+1099 KKGQNFKL
-1107 FLKYGNLNMIADQLQ
+1107 YLKYGNLKMMADQLQ
-1122 EGDVIERH
+1122 EGDTVERH

-1147 LSILSHFAKV
+1147 LSILCHYAKV

-1213 PIISAIQDFISAAY
+1213 PIIGAIQDFISAAY
-1227 VLSSKDNFFDRRS
+1227 MLSSKDNFFDRKS
-1240 FTQICLYMLGPQ
+1240 FTQICLYMLGPE

-1258 PPSVLKPQML
+1258 PPSILKPQTL

-1285 PCLVNLD
+1285 PVLVNLD

-1299 MPKDGRPK
+1299 QPKDGRPK
-1307 DLDPKD
+1307 DLDPND
-1313 GWLVIRNSEVM
+1313 AWLVIRNSEVM

-1329 KSTIGSGKK
+1329 KATIGSGKK
-1338 DNVFYIMLRDYGPAA
+1338 DNVFYIMLRDFGPAV

-1383 SEKLLRSK
+1383 SESLIRSK
-1391 HDLVETAY
+1391 NYLVEKAY
-1399 AACDEVIAKYK
+1399 AECDEVIAKYK
-1410 AGTLEKYPGCDELQT
+1410 AGKLEKMPGCDELQT
-1425 MENQLSGILSKVRQ
+1425 MESHLSGILTKVRQ

-1450 KYNSPLIMATSG
+1450 KWNAPLIMATSG

-1482 GGQRVQDGFQDRT
+1482 NSERIQDGFQDRT

-1512 RNSFFSGL
+1512 RNSFFSSL
-1520 TPTEFIFHAMSGREG
+1520 TPTEFFFHAMSGREG
-1535 LVDTAVKTAETGY
+1535 LIDTAVKTAETGY

-1559 LSTRYDDTVR
+1559 LSSKYDNTIR
-1569 NSSAA
+1569 TSSAS
-1574 IVQFQYGDDK
+1574 IVQFQYGDDN

-1600 RTFIHSESITYSND
+1600 RTFVHAESTTYDND
-1614 EPSLLPAEIMEVCEE
+1614 ERSLLPSEIMEVCEE

-1635 AKLVRKDLMGN
+1635 AKLVRKDLLGN
-1646 TLAYMDRSDHGIDQ
+1646 ELDYMDRSDHGIDQ
-1660 FESARDFLESI
+1660 HESARDFLESI
-1671 QQYVATK
+1671 QAYVQSK
-1678 ADKLISRGGD
+1678 ADKLISRGGNF
-1688 IDPSDERSQKGLN
+1688 DPSDERSRKGLN
-1701 HTGKLTERTLRTFI
+1701 HTGKLTEKTLRTFI
-1715 TECLMKYKKAQV
+1715 QSCLTKYKKAQV
-1727 EAGHAVGAV
+1727 EPGHAVGAV

-1784 VACELVTKD
+1784 ITCELVTKD

-1805 EQTYL
+1805 EKTYL
-1810 RDIIHYVRET
+1810 RDIVHYVRET
-1820 WTGKEAYITVKI
+1820 WTGKDAYITVKI

-1837 QDLALELKIENILA
+1837 RDLALELNTQDILN
-1851 AIKSHKRFK
+1851 AIKRHKRFK
-1860 ADDLKFRCSR
+1860 ADDLKFRHSR
-1870 SHIHVYMDVEPSS
+1870 SHIHIHLDLDPAS

-1893 HTSAD
+1893 ATSAD
-1898 PFLRLKHLKRMLPDI
+1898 PFLRLKHLKRVLPDI
-1913 QVLGHPQA
+1913 QVLGHPHTK
-1921 YRAIIRTDETST
+1921 RAIIRTDDTST
-1933 TNTLLVEGYG
+1933 TNSLLVEGYG
-1943 LRACMTTMGVDGLR
+1943 LKECMTTLGVDGLR
-1957 TTTNNIM
+1957 TFTNNVM
-1964 ETREVLGIEAARS
+1964 EMKDVLGIEAARV
-1977 TIVQEISEVMKD
+1977 TIISEISDVMKD
-1989 MDIDPRHMQLL
+1989 MGIDPRHMQLL

-2044 GRTDL
+2044 GKTDL

-2067 GAMEVVRKM
+2067 GAMEVVRKL
-2076 NFFEGQI
+2076 NFYEGQI
-2083 GPRKTTFEDAWTDV
+2083 GPKKTVFEDAWTEII
-2097 YEAPQE
+2097 EAPFE
-2103 RARAKRK
+2103 AKKARRK